1 MHTHVALLQ
10 PITNAFYTQVA
21 LLALG
26 SGRDGGRVIIDRIHG
41 PTAAAISSNY
51 WAPSPLIDE
60 AECGAAGYSEWQPR
74 EPGARRPPPIS
85 TYIRSI
91 STFRRSAPELTP
103 CSPRALPRV

>member
-1 MHTHVALLQ
+1 M
-10 PITNAFYTQVA
+10 A

-60 AECGAAGYSEWQPR
+60 GECGAAGYSEWQPR
-74 EPGARRPPPIS
+74 EPGTRRSPTDLHIHPTDLHIPPIC
-85 TYIRSI
+85 TWADPVLAPCAAQ
-91 STFRRSAPELTP
+91 SAT
-103 CSPRALPRV
+103 SPQP